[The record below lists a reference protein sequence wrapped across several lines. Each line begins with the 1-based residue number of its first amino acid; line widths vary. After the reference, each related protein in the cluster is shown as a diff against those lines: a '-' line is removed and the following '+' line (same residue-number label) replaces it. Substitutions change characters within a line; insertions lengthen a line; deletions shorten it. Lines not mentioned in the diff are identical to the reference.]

1 MIDDWRLMDVFNRKF
16 SIQAI
21 FDRNQLKKDYI
32 SQQSTINNQQSIFN
46 SQWRIPS
53 LVNFQLKI
61 FNPSDLQSKSI
72 EKDYISQ
79 QSINKEKTM
88 DKKVT
93 VIGAGNV
100 GATAAQRLAEKE
112 LCDVVLI
119 DIIEGVPQGKALD
132 LAEAAPIEKH
142 DARLTGANEYD
153 ASEGSDIVIITAGI
167 PRKPGM
173 SRDDLLKTNANIM
186 KDVTGQ
192 VVQRSPEAV
201 LIIVSN
207 PLDAMCHVAYE
218 ASGFPKNRVIGMA
231 GVLDS
236 ARFRAF
242 IAMELDVSVENTH
255 AFVLGGHGDTMVPLP
270 RYSTVAG
277 IPITELMPKE
287 RIDALVERTATG
299 GAEIVSLL
307 KTGSA
312 YYAPASA
319 AVEMAESILKDKKK
333 ILPCAVYLEGEYG
346 INDLFIGVP
355 VKLGAGGVEEIIQIS
370 LTAEEQAALDKSAG
384 AVEELVEAL
393 KKL

>member
-1 MIDDWRLMDVFNRKF
+1 MDGTSFH
-16 SIQAI
+16 
-21 FDRNQLKKDYI
+21 RNV
-32 SQQSTINNQQSIFN
+32 
-46 SQWRIPS
+46 
-53 LVNFQLKI
+53 VNH
-61 FNPSDLQSKSI
+61 
-72 EKDYISQ
+72 
-79 QSINKEKTM
+79 KEKKM

-93 VIGAGNV
+93 VVGAGNV

-142 DARLTGANEYD
+142 DARLTGTNEYD
-153 ASEGSDIVIITAGI
+153 VSAESDIVIITAGI

-186 KDVTGQ
+186 KDVTRKI
-192 VVQRSPEAV
+192 VRHSPEAV

-218 ASGFPKNRVIGMA
+218 ASGFPKNRVLGMA

-236 ARFRAF
+236 ARFRTF

-370 LTAEEQAALDKSAG
+370 LTAEEQTALDKSAG
-384 AVEELVEAL
+384 AVEELVEVL